1 MKITRE
7 EAVKSIIT
15 FLEQADSTIISQ
27 LLEKLLNEYGSEEE
41 RDDVVVITDEPRL
54 LYEMDIPEIVEE
66 IRSLIDLPNRPGFQ
80 ERRLNELIARLDFK
94 VEEQNPEADDAEIQR
109 IVDSWIVGAQ
119 G

>member
-1 MKITRE
+1 
-7 EAVKSIIT
+7 
-15 FLEQADSTIISQ
+15 
-27 LLEKLLNEYGSEEE
+27 
-41 RDDVVVITDEPRL
+41 
-54 LYEMDIPEIVEE
+54 MDIPEIVEE